1 MSTTSEDANHRQ
13 AVKLVSD
20 TKRQMDS
27 LQAQLDQAE
36 DAWHQACQE
45 LDALEDARATTYQ

>member
-1 MSTTSEDANHRQ
+1 MSTTTSDDANYR
-13 AVKLVSD
+13 AALKLVSD

-27 LQAQLDQAE
+27 LQSQLDQAE

-45 LDALEDARATTYQ
+45 LDALEDARS